1 MTIGNKGGWER
12 GAARNC
18 SEDEKT
24 TIRRLHAA
32 GYSGAKIAKALSG
45 SAATVNRWMRAFGL
59 PPAHTTRHWTAAED
73 AQMFA
78 MVAAGKGHSEIAAV
92 LDRSQSGIT
101 QRICIVRA
109 LYAAGETPTYP
120 QPIQAWD
127 ILAEEEDLP
136 PRRGAIGLPPEEA
149 DISDR
154 WLRAMARI
162 TAQGAR
168 P

>member
-1 MTIGNKGGWER
+1 MHGNRGGWER

-32 GYSGAKIAKALSG
+32 GYSGAKIAKVLG
-45 SAATVNRWMRAFGL
+45 RGAATVTRWMRALAL
-59 PPAHTTRHWTAAED
+59 PPAHSTRRWTAAED

-78 MVAAGKGHSEIAAV
+78 MVAGGESYSEIAAAM
-92 LDRSQSGIT
+92 DRSTSSIT
-101 QRICIVRA
+101 QRMCVVRA
-109 LYAAGETPTYP
+109 LYAAGETPSYP
-120 QPIQAWD
+120 PPIQVED
-127 ILAEEEDLP
+127 IPAEEEDLP
-136 PRRGAIGLPPEEA
+136 PRRGAIGLPPEDPDLDA
-149 DISDR
+149 L
-154 WLRAMARI
+154 WLRATARI